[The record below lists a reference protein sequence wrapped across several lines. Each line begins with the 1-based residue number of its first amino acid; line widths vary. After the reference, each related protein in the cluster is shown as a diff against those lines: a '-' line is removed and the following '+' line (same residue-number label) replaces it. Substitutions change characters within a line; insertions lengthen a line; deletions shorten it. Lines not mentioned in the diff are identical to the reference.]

1 MLVRFAFTNVW
12 HHDIEQ
18 LTVWEA
24 IKGIGNSLSEGK
36 NHFSNLFSHTIV
48 KWLLKFDAGSLRF

>member
-36 NHFSNLFSHTIV
+36 NHFSNLFFPYDRKMIIEI
-48 KWLLKFDAGSLRF
+48 